1 MQFGSNSCHFAI
13 LDCAHCT
20 HGQIT
25 FLSSACISHAFFFFK
40 FIYLLNFINTR
51 LFALDLCAGSYLS
64 CRLIAISLCQA
75 ELPGWLRST
84 VADLG
89 TGAGAGAGAG
99 AVQRLDNFLKCKI
112 WVPRDIFINKLLKMF
127 LFFIFLKLFL
137 FIFLCI
143 AKHIFLY
150 NSKHILI

>member
-25 FLSSACISHAFFFFK
+25 FPSSACISHAFFFFK

-64 CRLIAISLCQA
+64 CRLMAISLCQA

-89 TGAGAGAGAG
+89 TGAG

>member
-25 FLSSACISHAFFFFK
+25 FPSSACISHTFLFLFFFF
-40 FIYLLNFINTR
+40 FFNTR

-89 TGAGAGAGAG
+89 TGAGAGAGA
-99 AVQRLDNFLKCKI
+99 VQRLDNFLKCKI
-112 WVPRDIFINKLLKMF
+112 WVSRDIFINKLLKMF

>member
-1 MQFGSNSCHFAI
+1 MVKS
-13 LDCAHCT
+13 
-20 HGQIT
+20 
-25 FLSSACISHAFFFFK
+25 LSHPQPAFHTRFCFCFFFF
-40 FIYLLNFINTR
+40 FFNTR

-89 TGAGAGAGAG
+89 TGAG